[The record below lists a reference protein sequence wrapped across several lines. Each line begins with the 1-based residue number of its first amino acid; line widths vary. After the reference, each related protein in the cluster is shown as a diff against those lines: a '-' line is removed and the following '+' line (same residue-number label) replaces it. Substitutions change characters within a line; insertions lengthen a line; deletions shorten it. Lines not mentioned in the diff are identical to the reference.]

1 MDYEMLKKYEDNEY
15 KIKTELNKDQIEEK
29 ILGHFYFLKEKDNL
43 KKFYD
48 EYNAGKSKI
57 SKSKEKD
64 EDRDIILG
72 IWGKIIKFLLEDI
85 LLCFYI

>member
-15 KIKTELNKDQIEEK
+15 KIKTELTKDQIEEK

-48 EYNAGKSKI
+48 EYNVGKTKYLKVKKKMKI
-57 SKSKEKD
+57 ET
-64 EDRDIILG
+64 
-72 IWGKIIKFLLEDI
+72 
-85 LLCFYI
+85 